1 MHTNRLV
8 KRLCKMLGYRGGL
21 GAAFV
26 ALLALSTGFADARR
40 SCPSDDHD
48 WVTVWGSMPQLTE
61 PHNLP
66 PASFVSLVKSK
77 SNFPRFPLT
86 LVQNESGRVFHD
98 TTIRQTVKV
107 SLPASKLRL
116 QISNVFGGSDLPITG
131 VSVALPENPSQAGG
145 STIQASTAQTVT
157 FSGSQSFLVPR
168 GATFVSDPID
178 IEVEAES
185 ILAISIYLA
194 NGQLTNDITSHPG
207 SRTSSWLVHGD
218 HIDDAELQEATRSDH
233 WFLINSLQAPFPKAE
248 QAAAFAIVGDSLT
261 DGRGST
267 TNANN
272 RWPDQLLSRLQ
283 DDPSTSRIAILNQA
297 AGGNRVLA
305 DGLGPNALSRI
316 DRDVLAHPGANCALL
331 FIGINDIGT
340 TSPTQAAQEG
350 VGERLVQA
358 YDQMATRLRA
368 RGVTVFGATLT
379 PASGPGQEY
388 GHPER
393 EATRRAVNEW
403 IRGAS
408 VFDAVVDFDSITRDP
423 EDESRLRA
431 EYDDGDHLHLNPAGY
446 QAMAEGID
454 LEIFERC
461 K

>member
-1 MHTNRLV
+1 MF
-8 KRLCKMLGYRGGL
+8 GSQGGL

-26 ALLALSTGFADARR
+26 AFLALSTGLADARR
-40 SCPSDDHD
+40 SCPSEDHD

-66 PASFVSLVKSK
+66 PAPF
-77 SNFPRFPLT
+77 
-86 LVQNESGRVFHD
+86 NESGRVFRD

-107 SLPASKLRL
+107 SLGASKLRL
-116 QISNVFGGSDLPITG
+116 QLSNAFGGSDLPITG

-157 FSGSQSFLVPR
+157 FSGSQSFIVPK
-168 GATFVSDPID
+168 GAAFVSDPID

-185 ILAISIYLA
+185 ILAISIYSA
-194 NGQLTNDITSHPG
+194 SGQLTNDITSHPG

-218 HIDDAELQEATRSDH
+218 HIDDAELQNATRSDH
-233 WFLINSLQAPFPKAE
+233 WFLINSLQAPFPKE
-248 QAAAFAIVGDSLT
+248 ERAAAIAIVGDSLT

-272 RWPDQLLSRLQ
+272 RWPDRLLARLQ
-283 DDPSTSRIAILNQA
+283 DNPSTSRTAILNQA

-305 DGLGPNALSRI
+305 DGLGPNGASRI
-316 DRDVLAHPGANCALL
+316 DRDVLAHPGAHCALL

-340 TSPTQAAQEG
+340 TAPTEAAQSEIG
-350 VGERLVQA
+350 DRLVQA
-358 YDQMATRLRA
+358 YGQMATRLRA

-379 PASGPGQEY
+379 PASGPGQDY

-393 EATRRAVNEW
+393 EVTRRAVNEW
-403 IRGAS
+403 IRGS
-408 VFDAVVDFDSITRDP
+408 TIFDAIVDFDKITRDP
-423 EDESRLRA
+423 EDESRLRT
-431 EYDDGDHLHLNPAGY
+431 EYDDGDHLHLNPTGY
-446 QAMAEGID
+446 QAMADGID
-454 LEIFERC
+454 LEIFEKC